1 MRSFNDMS
9 PPASSD
15 LNAAPGQ
22 TASIPASPATAVVL
36 PGPVA
41 DSAAASQADPSIP
54 DGQRMQLVY
63 LEMDQQQLDDSYNQ
77 IVYAPSLMQIVG
89 RYASTSAAVR
99 CRLGEPKRI
108 SYGEAEI
115 ERFDLYAASV
125 KHAPVCLFLHGG
137 AWRQD
142 EARDYAFPAE
152 LFLGAGVHYAAID
165 FDNVITT
172 GGDLAPMADQVR
184 RAIAFVYRN
193 ASSFSGDP
201 NRIFVVG
208 HSSGAHLA
216 AVALTTEWGA
226 LGLPRDVIKGGIVC
240 SGIFDLLP
248 VSLSARRTYVSFTP
262 QVIENLSPIRHID
275 RLSCPVL
282 VAYGTHDTPEFQ
294 RQSREFASAATL
306 AGKEVGLLVGG
317 GYNHFELIE
326 TLGNPY
332 GPLGRAALKLMHSV
346 L

>member
-1 MRSFNDMS
+1 MS
-9 PPASSD
+9 PAASSD
-15 LNAAPGQ
+15 PNAAPGRV
-22 TASIPASPATAVVL
+22 ASLPASSATAVER
-36 PGPVA
+36 PEPVA
-41 DSAAASQADPSIP
+41 DSTAASPSELPIP
-54 DGQRMQLVY
+54 EGYTRQLVY
-63 LEMDQQQLDDSYNQ
+63 LDMDQQQLDDSYNQ
-77 IVYAPSLMQIVG
+77 IVYAPNLVQIVG
-89 RYASTSAAVR
+89 RYASASAAVR
-99 CRLGEPKRI
+99 FRIGEPARI
-108 SYGEAEI
+108 SYGEAQV

-125 KHAPVCLFLHGG
+125 ERAPFCLFLHGG

-142 EARDYAFPAE
+142 EATDYAFPAE

-184 RAIAFVYRN
+184 RAIDFIYRN

-216 AVALTTEWGA
+216 AVALTTDWGA
-226 LGLPRDVIKGGIVC
+226 LGLPSDVLKGGIVC
-240 SGIFDLLP
+240 SGIFDLIP
-248 VSLSARRTYVSFTP
+248 VSLSARRTYVNFTP
-262 QVIENLSPIRHID
+262 QAKENLSPIRHID

-294 RQSREFASAATL
+294 RQSREFASAAIQ
-306 AGKEVGLLVGG
+306 AGKNVELLVGD

-326 TLGNPY
+326 TLGNPF

-346 L
+346 F